1 MIKYKAKNSLKSP
14 RFAGV
19 KTFMRMEHVVT
30 TDDIDFAVVGIPY
43 DTCASFR
50 VGTRLGPAAI
60 RDASALAAK
69 PFNGPLNV
77 GIFDWCS
84 GVDYGDLGSVP
95 GYIEES
101 FELITEGMLPFFEK
115 GIVPVAM
122 GGDHSVTLPELRAC
136 AKVNGPVALIHFDA
150 HYDTIH
156 EYFGKP
162 YNHGTPF
169 YHAAKEGLV
178 DTSKSI
184 QVGIREGLYG
194 PEDLTNSTDL
204 GYHFAQ
210 SRKTPAEPLRL
221 RRPHRYLDLH
231 QRLVG
236 IAGEGDVNFVE
247 LKNHS
252 IQDPAMLRHICM
264 QAGKGGVVPLQLA
277 SAVIHT
283 QVIPRGYRALML
295 GLNGVTLHKDHGDG
309 GNIIVAGLQ
318 QVPVRVDADTVA
330 GQDGG
335 HLVQVALQPGE
346 GKGVLP
352 GAAGRLSEG
361 NHIPLGK
368 GAAEDLVHRRGR
380 GDLTQ
385 KVELAAQNFAE
396 KLLFADLLLQQLQL
410 MEEKLVGFPQIAAR
424 KIVGDVVDGHA
435 KLPQLLDGAKFF
447 VLADG
452 IVAVAGLGIYIVR
465 CDQSNTV
472 IVPKRFA
479 GHLPQLRKL
488 CDGQQIFLDGTH
500 LLRG

>member
-204 GYHFAQ
+204 GY
-210 SRKTPAEPLRL
+210 L
-221 RRPHRYLDLH
+221 
-231 QRLVG
+231 
-236 IAGEGDVNFVE
+236 
-247 LKNHS
+247 
-252 IQDPAMLRHICM
+252 DPAYAPGTGTPVPGGFTTA
-264 QAGKGGVVPLQLA
+264 QALELVRGLADLNIVGYDVVEVSPPYDPTGITSIA
-277 SAVIHT
+277 A
-283 QVIPRGYRALML
+283 
-295 GLNGVTLHKDHGDG
+295 
-309 GNIIVAGLQ
+309 AGLMQ
-318 QVPVRVDADTVA
+318 EFISHVA
-330 GQDGG
+330 Y
-335 HLVQVALQPGE
+335 
-346 GKGVLP
+346 KKK
-352 GAAGRLSEG
+352 
-361 NHIPLGK
+361 N
-368 GAAEDLVHRRGR
+368 
-380 GDLTQ
+380 
-385 KVELAAQNFAE
+385 
-396 KLLFADLLLQQLQL
+396 
-410 MEEKLVGFPQIAAR
+410 
-424 KIVGDVVDGHA
+424 
-435 KLPQLLDGAKFF
+435 
-447 VLADG
+447 G
-452 IVAVAGLGIYIVR
+452 IV
-465 CDQSNTV
+465 
-472 IVPKRFA
+472 F
-479 GHLPQLRKL
+479 
-488 CDGQQIFLDGTH
+488 
-500 LLRG
+500 

>member
-204 GYHFAQ
+204 GYQ
-210 SRKTPAEPLRL
+210 VLRADECHKMGMEAVL
-221 RRPHRYLDLH
+221 KAIRARVGSAKAFLTFDIDYLD
-231 QRLVG
+231 
-236 IAGEGDVNFVE
+236 
-247 LKNHS
+247 
-252 IQDPAMLRHICM
+252 PAC
-264 QAGKGGVVPLQLA
+264 APGTGTPVPGGFTTA
-277 SAVIHT
+277 DAEVI
-283 QVIPRGYRALML
+283 V
-295 GLNGVTLHKDHGDG
+295 
-309 GNIIVAGLQ
+309 
-318 QVPVRVDADTVA
+318 
-330 GQDGG
+330 
-335 HLVQVALQPGE
+335 LVQDCTDDTCMFAPGFATMF
-346 GKGVLP
+346 GKPTVGLVSKVDIAESEEAIEQAREKLELAGCDRIFYISNKDRRGVDDVKAYI
-352 GAAGRLSEG
+352 GLSE
-361 NHIPLGK
+361 
-368 GAAEDLVHRRGR
+368 E
-380 GDLTQ
+380 
-385 KVELAAQNFAE
+385 
-396 KLLFADLLLQQLQL
+396 
-410 MEEKLVGFPQIAAR
+410 
-424 KIVGDVVDGHA
+424 
-435 KLPQLLDGAKFF
+435 
-447 VLADG
+447 
-452 IVAVAGLGIYIVR
+452 
-465 CDQSNTV
+465 
-472 IVPKRFA
+472 
-479 GHLPQLRKL
+479 
-488 CDGQQIFLDGTH
+488 
-500 LLRG
+500 